1 MQDVQAKNRKVM
13 AAMLSFAGVM
23 ILVSFLSVPLYRLTC
38 KVTGWEGT
46 TQKAAANT
54 SRTVINHVMEI
65 RFNTDTATDMPWTFH
80 AEQGPVEVK
89 AGADKLV
96 SFSAENNSDEPI
108 TGTAVYN
115 VTPLEAGK
123 YFFKTQ
129 CFCFSKQVLQP
140 HQKVHMPVSFYVDP
154 KIADDPDLKDLK
166 TITLSYTFFRAESP
180 ALEQA
185 TQKFYNDHSA
195 KQAKAN

>member
-1 MQDVQAKNRKVM
+1 MQDMRAKNRKLM
-13 AAMLSFAGVM
+13 GAMLSFAAFM
-23 ILVSFLSVPLYRLTC
+23 ILLAFASVPLYRLTC

-46 TQKAAANT
+46 TQRAAAAP
-54 SRTVINHVMEI
+54 RMVINHVLNI
-65 RFNTDTATDMPWTFH
+65 RFNTDTAQDLPWTFRP
-80 AEQGPVEVK
+80 EQGPVDVK

-96 SFSAENNSDEPI
+96 SFSAENNSDQVVA
-108 TGTAVYN
+108 GSAVYN

-129 CFCFSKQVLQP
+129 CFCFSQQVLQP
-140 HQKVHMPVSFYVDP
+140 HQKVHMPVAFYVDP

-166 TITLSYTFFRAESP
+166 TITLSYTFYRAESS

-185 TQKFYNDHSA
+185 TQKFYNDHSE
-195 KQAKAN
+195 KPSKVN